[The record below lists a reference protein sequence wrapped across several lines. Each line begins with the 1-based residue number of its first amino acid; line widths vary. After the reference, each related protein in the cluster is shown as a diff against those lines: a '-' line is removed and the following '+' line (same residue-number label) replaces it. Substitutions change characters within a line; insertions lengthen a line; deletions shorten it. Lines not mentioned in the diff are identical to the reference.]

1 MTVWLHTLARE
12 LRAGT
17 PAMLVIV
24 AKVQGSGPREPG
36 ARMVV
41 TEGGL
46 FGTIGGGQLEYEA
59 TALAR
64 TALAGAPDMFVK
76 PMHLGPELGQ
86 CCGGLVYLAFE
97 PFTSADTAWVE
108 QLIEHSKRP
117 LETLRTVRQP
127 AEGGFSRSFLTQ
139 ADAAAHEDDWVR
151 FESATMLQGGT
162 RAFQAKIDGAA
173 CTIVERLQDTRQPV
187 WVFGA
192 GHVGRALV
200 RALTPL
206 HFNVTW
212 VDSRADEFPAEDT
225 DGVTRLTPAIPNLIV
240 DEAPEATAFIVM
252 THCHALDQ
260 NICEAVLR
268 RGDARYLGL
277 IGSDTKAARF
287 NSRLKARGIDAA
299 ERAHL
304 HCPIGLP
311 GITGKAPEVIAA
323 SVAADLLIRFEQQ
336 APGQTAAAATVGGSL
351 DV

>member
-1 MTVWLHTLARE
+1 MTGWLHTLACE

-36 ARMVV
+36 ARMIV

-59 TALAR
+59 IAMAR
-64 TALAGAPDMFVK
+64 TALSGAPDMFVK

-108 QLIEHSKRP
+108 QLAERSERP
-117 LETLRTVRQP
+117 LDTLRMVCQP
-127 AEGGFSRSFLTQ
+127 ADGGFSRTLLTQ
-139 ADAAAHEDDWVR
+139 ADAAAHADDWVR
-151 FESATMLQGGT
+151 FETAAMLQGGT
-162 RAFQAKIDGAA
+162 SVFQAKVDGSA
-173 CTIVERLQDTRQPV
+173 CTIVERLQDSRQPV

-200 RALTPL
+200 RALAPL
-206 HFNVTW
+206 HFTVTW
-212 VDSRADEFPAEDT
+212 IDGRADEFPAEGP
-225 DGVTRLTPAIPNLIV
+225 DGVTRLIPAMPDLMV

-252 THCHALDQ
+252 THSHALDQ
-260 NICEAVLR
+260 DICEAVLR

-277 IGSDTKAARF
+277 IGSATKAARF

-299 ERAHL
+299 DLSHL

-311 GITGKAPEVIAA
+311 GITGKSPEVIAA
-323 SVAADLLIRFEQQ
+323 SVAADLLIKFEQQ